1 MLSKNQL
8 KLLTSLSQKKYRL
21 EHQLFL
27 AEGIKLNL
35 EFLDSKLELEAL
47 FCTDDPSGV
56 FTQYKPQMISEKE
69 LKKISNLSNP
79 TQVIGL
85 YKIPK
90 PKPIVQKGLI
100 LGLDQINDPGNLGT
114 IIRCCDWFGVEQL
127 ICSEETVDCFNPKVV
142 QASMGSLARI
152 SIHYLDLENFVKN
165 TSLKV
170 YTAGM
175 KGQNIYKAKLV
186 QNAFLIMGNEARGL
200 SSMVKTFSNE
210 EITIPRFG
218 KLLKTESLNVAVSTA
233 ILLNE
238 FRRA

>member
-56 FTQYKPQMISEKE
+56 FTQYMPQMISEKE

-100 LGLDQINDPGNLGT
+100 LGLDQINDPGNLGS

-127 ICSEETVDCFNPKVV
+127 ICSE
-142 QASMGSLARI
+142 
-152 SIHYLDLENFVKN
+152 
-165 TSLKV
+165 
-170 YTAGM
+170 
-175 KGQNIYKAKLV
+175 
-186 QNAFLIMGNEARGL
+186 
-200 SSMVKTFSNE
+200 
-210 EITIPRFG
+210 
-218 KLLKTESLNVAVSTA
+218 
-233 ILLNE
+233 
-238 FRRA
+238 